1 MNKNF
6 VVWDRKSDGQ
16 LFENWTLLAYLVMN
30 IIYGAVEDGNHIHQ
44 LVKFSRKIEIQ
55 FWVDHLWK
63 C

>member
-44 LVKFSRKIEIQ
+44 LVKFSRKI
-55 FWVDHLWK
+55 
-63 C
+63 